1 MPKVSV
7 IIPTYNRVKLL
18 PEALDSVLNQTYRD
32 FEIIIVD
39 DGSMDNTKEIVESY
53 INLQTRQP
61 VNPLTIRYIYQ
72 ENKGPAAARNTGI
85 KQVRGEYIA
94 FLDSDDSWLPEKL
107 EKSINFITQ
116 NKFDWMCTAFYRVL
130 ELEGKLEQKV
140 ACVEDSYLDT
150 SRQNLN
156 LIKNGLFFFSD
167 VPLFT
172 SSILVRKFSFE
183 KSGLFDETFKI
194 GEDFDMFLRF
204 EENNLLGG
212 YLNEPLCT
220 YRINGSSITQSENIS
235 GLKESLRLAKKH
247 ALLLGLQKQ
256 HIRKSYSEFLWRCA
270 DIFFG
275 SGKYWDSLS
284 CLIKSICFYPSLAK
298 FKKIFRLLMGRVKI
312 SYENSN

>member
-7 IIPTYNRVKLL
+7 IIPTYNRAKFL
-18 PEALDSVLNQTYRD
+18 PRALESVLRQTYRD

-39 DGSMDNTKEIVESY
+39 DGSTDNTKEIVESY

-61 VNPLTIRYIYQ
+61 VNPLTIRYVYQ
-72 ENKGPAAARNTGI
+72 ENKGPGAARNTGI
-85 KQVRGEYIA
+85 KQARGEYIA
-94 FLDSDDSWLPEKL
+94 FLDSDDMWSQERL
-107 EKSINFITQ
+107 EKTVNYIEIHN
-116 NKFDWMCTAFYRVL
+116 FDWVCTASYRVMETNGEKEKEPYYIQSDFL
-130 ELEGKLEQKV
+130 DSSGKE
-140 ACVEDSYLDT
+140 
-150 SRQNLN
+150 LN
-156 LIKNGLFFFSD
+156 LLKNGLFFFSS
-167 VPLFT
+167 VPIYLI
-172 SSILVRKFSFE
+172 SLLIRKNCFE
-183 KSGLFDETFKI
+183 KVGFFDETFRI

-204 EENNLLGG
+204 EENNLRGG
-212 YLNEPLCT
+212 YLNEPLSI
-220 YRINGSSITQSENIS
+220 YRINQTSITQSENIS

-247 ALLLGLQKQ
+247 ALLLGLQKR

-298 FKKIFRLLMGRVKI
+298 LKKIFRLLMGRVKI